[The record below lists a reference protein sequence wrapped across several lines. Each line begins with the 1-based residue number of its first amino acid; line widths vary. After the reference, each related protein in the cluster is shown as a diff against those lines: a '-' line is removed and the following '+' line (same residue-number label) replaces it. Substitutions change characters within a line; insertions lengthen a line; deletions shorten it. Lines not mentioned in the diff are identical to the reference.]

1 MNDLIFGLDIGTR
14 TVIGTLGYMKDKK
27 WHVKHH
33 ICMEHEERAMLDGQV
48 HDIEKVASIV
58 KKIKNALEEEV
69 GYSLEEVNIAAA
81 GRVLNTQMAYVSK
94 NFEELHEIGPID
106 LQTIQVEGIEA
117 AKTMLEN
124 ERKLK
129 ASEYFCVGHT
139 VINYFV
145 DDYMISNPGG
155 HKGEVLSAKILAT
168 FLPKS
173 VVDSLY
179 AVTDRVGLR
188 VSHLTLE
195 PIAAINAVIPENIR
209 LLNLALVDIGA
220 GTSDIAITKEGSVV
234 AYGMIPMA
242 GDEVTEAIVHKYL
255 VDFNTAEK
263 MKHDLKEKE
272 VIVYEDIIGITNEIP
287 SEDIKTCI
295 SPIIDKLAKQI
306 AKKILELNGKK
317 PTNAVFCIGGG
328 GQMPGLIEELAKHLE
343 LPETRVT
350 LRLANQIPD
359 VIYECEMTKGPEMI
373 TPLGIAMTA
382 AKNVSQQF
390 TKVNFNGEVI
400 TLMNTKKLTVLDV
413 LMSAGIEHKQI
424 FPTKGKTLMFKYKGE
439 RIRIKGGNGE
449 AATIFLNNQIASL
462 EDDIQEGDE
471 LTMIFAKC
479 GKDGSA
485 KLKDYIHK
493 ETFKQIFINNE
504 AMELPIILVNGDI
517 KPLEENICEGDDIQV
532 LQVQTLIELLSYL
545 HMKPD
550 EKYIKVNEEEVSYDY
565 TLCVG
570 DRINIQD
577 KPNEE
582 KMLSNE
588 ETRTIEQ
595 VEEEEQLEV
604 KEEAINLYVNEELV
618 TLPYKETSYQFVNIF
633 DYIDF
638 DLSQPKG
645 TIKLLL
651 NGQKVGVMD
660 EIKAGDKIEIYW
672 EK

>member
-58 KKIKNALEEEV
+58 KRIKNALEEEV
-69 GYSLEEVNIAAA
+69 GYSLHEVNIAAA

-94 NFEELHEIGPID
+94 SFEELHEIGPID
-106 LQTIQVEGIEA
+106 LQNIQVEGIES
-117 AKTMLEN
+117 AKAMLEN
-124 ERKLK
+124 ERKIK

-145 DDYMISNPGG
+145 DDYMISNPEG

-179 AVTDRVGLR
+179 AVTSRVGLG

-255 VDFNTAEK
+255 VDFNTAEQI
-263 MKHDLKEKE
+263 KHDLKEKE
-272 VIVYEDIIGITNEIP
+272 VIVYEDIIGMTNEIP
-287 SEDIKTCI
+287 SEEIKACI
-295 SPIIDKLAKQI
+295 EPVIDKLAKQI

-328 GQMPGLIEELAKHLE
+328 GQMPGLIEQIAKHLE
-343 LPETRVT
+343 LPEARVT
-350 LRLANQIPD
+350 LRLASQVPD
-359 VIYECEMTKGPEMI
+359 VVYECEMTKGPEMI

-390 TKVNFNGEVI
+390 TKVSFNGEAI

-413 LMSAGIEHKQI
+413 LMGAGIEHKQI
-424 FPTKGKTLMFKYKGE
+424 FPAKGKTLMFKYRGE
-439 RIRIKGGNGE
+439 RIRIKGSNGE

-462 EDDIQEGDE
+462 EDAIEDGDE
-471 LTMIFAKC
+471 LTMIFSKS

-485 KLKDYIHK
+485 KLKDYVHK
-493 ETFKQIFINNE
+493 EELKQVFINNE
-504 AMELPIILVNGDI
+504 EMELPIILVNGDI
-517 KPLEENICEGDDIQV
+517 KPLEESICEGDDIKV
-532 LQVQTLIELLSYL
+532 LEVHTMIELLNYL
-545 HMKPD
+545 HMKPN
-550 EKYIKVNEEEVSYDY
+550 EKHILVNKEEVSYDY
-565 TLCVG
+565 LLCEG
-570 DRINIQD
+570 DRIDIQD
-577 KPNEE
+577 KPDEDE
-582 KMLSNE
+582 TVTKE
-588 ETRTIEQ
+588 ETSPIEQ
-595 VEEEEQLEV
+595 VEQVEKVEV
-604 KEEAINLYVNEELV
+604 KEEVINLYVNEKLV